1 MCECEKLVQL
11 FTALS
16 HTLISRPTH
25 GLFTFYAVQMIA
37 EELLKQK
44 ARDEKLAATEE
55 KVRKMDESNMRKK
68 ILDFLK
74 EHPEYCDSFM
84 E

>member
-1 MCECEKLVQL
+1 
-11 FTALS
+11 
-16 HTLISRPTH
+16 
-25 GLFTFYAVQMIA
+25 MIA

-55 KVRKMDESNMRKK
+55 KVRKMDESNMRKI